1 MSVWVD
7 IRLVVLS
14 RLAMCR
20 FGLVVVI
27 SHVIAVVTRYSEH
40 GCHHVVKLFNYVNV
54 DALVNI
60 R

>member
-1 MSVWVD
+1 VTIRFGDYPVWVD

-27 SHVIAVVTRYSEH
+27 
-40 GCHHVVKLFNYVNV
+40 
-54 DALVNI
+54 
-60 R
+60 